1 MESQQEDDMTQY
13 SFRTSGP
20 DAWSSPRP
28 VRDPYIRALAY
39 GPIKPMHEPS
49 WLEKLLGRH

>member
-1 MESQQEDDMTQY
+1 MTQY

-28 VRDPYIRALAY
+28 VRDPYMRAIAY
-39 GPIKPMHEPS
+39 GPIQSMHKPS
-49 WLEKLLGRH
+49 LLERIFGRG

>member
-1 MESQQEDDMTQY
+1 MTQY

-28 VRDPYIRALAY
+28 YRDPSLRALAY
-39 GPIKPMHEPS
+39 VGVVGHDDAGDIQRRERGS
-49 WLEKLLGRH
+49 